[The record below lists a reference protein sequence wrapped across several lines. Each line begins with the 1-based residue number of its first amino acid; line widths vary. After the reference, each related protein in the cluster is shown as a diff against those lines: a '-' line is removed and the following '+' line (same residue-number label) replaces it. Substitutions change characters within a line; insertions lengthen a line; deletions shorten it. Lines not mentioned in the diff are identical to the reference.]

1 MLDVIRRATPACAA
15 LVLTACVGAT
25 LEYGAPASASEEE
38 PAPVEDG
45 GAAAAPAAEVAP
57 EAPAW
62 LDPAVLD
69 QTQTHA
75 TELGL
80 APERAGEQAL
90 FMTLAVHFRTNSS
103 ELRPE
108 SEPALEALRALLEGA
123 PRVTAARVA
132 AHSDARGSA
141 EYNLRLTAAR
151 ALAVARWLVD
161 HGIACARLDAIGY
174 GEGGPIADNV
184 TAGGR
189 SQNRRVEL
197 WIAGVDGSTRIEAGG
212 LALGSPCDPSAD
224 PERLLR
230 EGLGP

>member
-1 MLDVIRRATPACAA
+1 MIRRATIACAA

-25 LEYGAPASASEEE
+25 LEYGTP
-38 PAPVEDG
+38 
-45 GAAAAPAAEVAP
+45 AAAPEDSAPVADGGVTAAPEPEAPP

-69 QTQTHA
+69 ATQTHA

-90 FMTLAVHFRTNSS
+90 FMTLAVSFRTNSS
-103 ELRPE
+103 ALLLE
-108 SEPALEALRALLEGA
+108 SEPALQALRALLEGA

-174 GEGGPIADNV
+174 GEGDPIADDV

-189 SQNRRVEL
+189 SQSRRVEL
-197 WIAGVDGSTRIEAGG
+197 WIAGVDGSTRLEPGG
-212 LALGSPCDPSAD
+212 LVLGSPCDPSAD

-230 EGLGP
+230 EGAGP